1 MNNIENYFIHKNLPQ
16 SLDKENVQEVAKVVD
31 DTLLSFDKTI
41 AEVLI
46 YPAID
51 MLGSE
56 LINTLAIQMHCDFY
70 DDTLPLA
77 VRRNLVKNS
86 IAWHRI
92 KGTPAAVE
100 QMIQTVYQ
108 TGVVEE
114 WFDYGGEPFFFKVN
128 LGDSQITTQKIKNL
142 IKMINASKNVRSWL
156 EVLRFSKSID
166 ITRYLG
172 CFADVHKKYEII
184 PGIVQGGDISSS
196 IFIGGHNEIH
206 HSADVRVQH
215 VSGAEAQGN
224 ILLGGNLSGYGK
236 VELLPRCVSDSDT
249 FAKILLGGNLSEY
262 GKVELLPRCVSD
274 SDTFAKLP
282 VGTGVSS
289 EKYVCISPR
298 SAINQDVICSF
309 KTGIGEIT
317 YKAISLH
324 KEENK

>member
-16 SLDKENVQEVAKVVD
+16 SLDKKNVQEVAKVVD

-142 IKMINASKNVRSWL
+142 IKMINVSKNVRSWL

-224 ILLGGNLSGYGK
+224 ILLGGNLS
-236 VELLPRCVSDSDT
+236 
-249 FAKILLGGNLSEY
+249 EY
-262 GKVELLPRCVSD
+262 GKGELLPRCVSD

>member
-1 MNNIENYFIHKNLPQ
+1 MNNIEDYFIHKNLPQ

-184 PGIVQGGDISSS
+184 PGIVQGGDI
-196 IFIGGHNEIH
+196 
-206 HSADVRVQH
+206 
-215 VSGAEAQGN
+215 
-224 ILLGGNLSGYGK
+224 
-236 VELLPRCVSDSDT
+236 
-249 FAKILLGGNLSEY
+249 
-262 GKVELLPRCVSD
+262 
-274 SDTFAKLP
+274 
-282 VGTGVSS
+282 
-289 EKYVCISPR
+289 
-298 SAINQDVICSF
+298 
-309 KTGIGEIT
+309 
-317 YKAISLH
+317 
-324 KEENK
+324 

>member
-1 MNNIENYFIHKNLPQ
+1 MNNIEDYFIHKNLPQ

-70 DDTLPLA
+70 DDTLPLT

-142 IKMINASKNVRSWL
+142 IKMINVSKNVRSWL

-249 FAKILLGGNLSEY
+249 FAK
-262 GKVELLPRCVSD
+262 
-274 SDTFAKLP
+274 LP

>member
-1 MNNIENYFIHKNLPQ
+1 MNNIEDYFIHKNLPQ

-70 DDTLPLA
+70 DDTLPLD

-166 ITRYLG
+166 IIRYLG

-249 FAKILLGGNLSEY
+249 FAK
-262 GKVELLPRCVSD
+262 
-274 SDTFAKLP
+274 LP

-298 SAINQDVICSF
+298 SAINQDVLCSF

>member
-1 MNNIENYFIHKNLPQ
+1 MNNIEDYFIHKNLPQ

-142 IKMINASKNVRSWL
+142 IKMINVSKNVRSWL

-206 HSADVRVQH
+206 HNADVRVQH

-249 FAKILLGGNLSEY
+249 FAK
-262 GKVELLPRCVSD
+262 
-274 SDTFAKLP
+274 LP

-298 SAINQDVICSF
+298 SATNQDVICSF

>member
-1 MNNIENYFIHKNLPQ
+1 MNNIEDYFIHKNLPQ

-249 FAKILLGGNLSEY
+249 FAK
-262 GKVELLPRCVSD
+262 
-274 SDTFAKLP
+274 LP

-298 SAINQDVICSF
+298 SATNQDVICSF

>member
-1 MNNIENYFIHKNLPQ
+1 MNNIEDYFIHKNLPQ

-128 LGDSQITTQKIKNL
+128 FGDSQITTQKIKNL

-166 ITRYLG
+166 IIRYLG

-249 FAKILLGGNLSEY
+249 F
-262 GKVELLPRCVSD
+262 P
-274 SDTFAKLP
+274 KLP

-289 EKYVCISPR
+289 EKYVCISPH

>member
-236 VELLPRCVSDSDT
+236 VELM
-249 FAKILLGGNLSEY
+249 
-262 GKVELLPRCVSD
+262 PRCVSD

-298 SAINQDVICSF
+298 SATNQDVICSF

>member
-1 MNNIENYFIHKNLPQ
+1 MNNIEDYFIRKNLPQ
-16 SLDKENVQEVAKVVD
+16 SLDKENIQEVAKVVD

-142 IKMINASKNVRSWL
+142 IKMINVSKNVRSWL

-166 ITRYLG
+166 IIRYLG

-249 FAKILLGGNLSEY
+249 FAK
-262 GKVELLPRCVSD
+262 
-274 SDTFAKLP
+274 LP

>member
-196 IFIGGHNEIH
+196 IFIGGHNEIN

-224 ILLGGNLSGYGK
+224 ILLGGNLSGH
-236 VELLPRCVSDSDT
+236 
-249 FAKILLGGNLSEY
+249 

>member
-1 MNNIENYFIHKNLPQ
+1 MNNIEDYFIHKNLPQ

-70 DDTLPLA
+70 DDTLPLV

-142 IKMINASKNVRSWL
+142 IKMINVSKNVRSWL

-249 FAKILLGGNLSEY
+249 FAK
-262 GKVELLPRCVSD
+262 
-274 SDTFAKLP
+274 LP

-289 EKYVCISPR
+289 ENYVCISPR
-298 SAINQDVICSF
+298 SAINQDMICSF

>member
-1 MNNIENYFIHKNLPQ
+1 MNNIEDYFIHKNLPQ

-41 AEVLI
+41 AEILI

-206 HSADVRVQH
+206 HSADVRLQH
-215 VSGAEAQGN
+215 ISGAEAQGN

-249 FAKILLGGNLSEY
+249 FAK
-262 GKVELLPRCVSD
+262 
-274 SDTFAKLP
+274 LP
-282 VGTGVSS
+282 VGTGISS
-289 EKYVCISPR
+289 ENYVCISPR
-298 SAINQDVICSF
+298 SAINQDMICSF

>member
-1 MNNIENYFIHKNLPQ
+1 MNNIEDYFIHKNLPQ

-142 IKMINASKNVRSWL
+142 IKMINVSKNVRSWL

-206 HSADVRVQH
+206 HSADVRLQH
-215 VSGAEAQGN
+215 ISGAETQGN
-224 ILLGGNLSGYGK
+224 ILLGGNLSG
-236 VELLPRCVSDSDT
+236 
-249 FAKILLGGNLSEY
+249 Y

-317 YKAISLH
+317 YKAISLY

>member
-1 MNNIENYFIHKNLPQ
+1 MNNIEDYFIHKNLPQ

-206 HSADVRVQH
+206 HSADVRLQH
-215 VSGAEAQGN
+215 ISGAEAQGN
-224 ILLGGNLSGYGK
+224 ILLGGNLSG
-236 VELLPRCVSDSDT
+236 
-249 FAKILLGGNLSEY
+249 Y

-298 SAINQDVICSF
+298 SATNQDVICSF

>member
-114 WFDYGGEPFFFKVN
+114 WFDYGSEPFFFKVN

-249 FAKILLGGNLSEY
+249 FAK
-262 GKVELLPRCVSD
+262 
-274 SDTFAKLP
+274 LP

-298 SAINQDVICSF
+298 SATNQDVICSF

>member
-1 MNNIENYFIHKNLPQ
+1 MNNIEDYFIHKNLPQ

-142 IKMINASKNVRSWL
+142 IKMINVSKNVRSWL

-172 CFADVHKKYEII
+172 CFADVDKKYEII

-224 ILLGGNLSGYGK
+224 ILLGGNLSK
-236 VELLPRCVSDSDT
+236 
-249 FAKILLGGNLSEY
+249 Y

-289 EKYVCISPR
+289 EKYVCISPH

>member
-1 MNNIENYFIHKNLPQ
+1 MNNIEDYFIHKNLPQ
-16 SLDKENVQEVAKVVD
+16 SLDKENVQEIAKVVD

-70 DDTLPLA
+70 DDTLPLD

-166 ITRYLG
+166 IIRYLG

-206 HSADVRVQH
+206 HSADVRLQH
-215 VSGAEAQGN
+215 ISGAEAQGN

-236 VELLPRCVSDSDT
+236 VELLPR
-249 FAKILLGGNLSEY
+249 
-262 GKVELLPRCVSD
+262 RVSD

-289 EKYVCISPR
+289 ENYVCISPR
-298 SAINQDVICSF
+298 SAINQDMICSF

>member
-1 MNNIENYFIHKNLPQ
+1 MNNIEDYFIHKNLPQ

-142 IKMINASKNVRSWL
+142 IKMINVSKNVRSWL

-206 HSADVRVQH
+206 HNADVRVQH

-224 ILLGGNLSGYGK
+224 
-236 VELLPRCVSDSDT
+236 
-249 FAKILLGGNLSEY
+249 ILLGGNLSEY

>member
-1 MNNIENYFIHKNLPQ
+1 MNNIEDYFIHKNLPQ

-142 IKMINASKNVRSWL
+142 IKMINVSKNVRSWL

-249 FAKILLGGNLSEY
+249 FAK
-262 GKVELLPRCVSD
+262 
-274 SDTFAKLP
+274 LP

-298 SAINQDVICSF
+298 SATNQDVICSF

>member
-215 VSGAEAQGN
+215 VSGAEAQGI
-224 ILLGGNLSGYGK
+224 ILLGGNLSG
-236 VELLPRCVSDSDT
+236 
-249 FAKILLGGNLSEY
+249 Y

-298 SAINQDVICSF
+298 SATNQDVICSF

>member
-1 MNNIENYFIHKNLPQ
+1 MNNIEDYFIHKNLPQ

-142 IKMINASKNVRSWL
+142 IKMINVSKNVRSWL

-224 ILLGGNLSGYGK
+224 ILLGGNLS
-236 VELLPRCVSDSDT
+236 
-249 FAKILLGGNLSEY
+249 EY

-282 VGTGVSS
+282 VGTGLSS

>member
-1 MNNIENYFIHKNLPQ
+1 MNNIEDYFIHKNLPQ

-142 IKMINASKNVRSWL
+142 IKMINVSKNVRSWL

-249 FAKILLGGNLSEY
+249 FAK
-262 GKVELLPRCVSD
+262 
-274 SDTFAKLP
+274 LP

-298 SAINQDVICSF
+298 STINQDVICSF

>member
-1 MNNIENYFIHKNLPQ
+1 MNNIEDYFIHKNLPQ

-166 ITRYLG
+166 IIRYLG

-196 IFIGGHNEIH
+196 IFIGGHNEIN

-224 ILLGGNLSGYGK
+224 ILLGGNLSG
-236 VELLPRCVSDSDT
+236 
-249 FAKILLGGNLSEY
+249 Y

>member
-1 MNNIENYFIHKNLPQ
+1 MNNIEDYFIHKNLPR

-41 AEVLI
+41 AEILI

-206 HSADVRVQH
+206 HSADVRLQH
-215 VSGAEAQGN
+215 ISGAEAQGN

-236 VELLPRCVSDSDT
+236 VELLPR
-249 FAKILLGGNLSEY
+249 
-262 GKVELLPRCVSD
+262 RVSD

-289 EKYVCISPR
+289 ENYVCISPR
-298 SAINQDVICSF
+298 PAINQDMICSF

>member
-1 MNNIENYFIHKNLPQ
+1 MNNIEDYFIHKNLPQ
-16 SLDKENVQEVAKVVD
+16 SLDNENVQEVAKVVD

-142 IKMINASKNVRSWL
+142 IKMINVSKNVRSWL

-184 PGIVQGGDISSS
+184 PGIVQGGDVSSS

-206 HSADVRVQH
+206 HSAEVRLQH
-215 VSGAEAQGN
+215 ISGAEAQGN

-236 VELLPRCVSDSDT
+236 VELLT
-249 FAKILLGGNLSEY
+249 
-262 GKVELLPRCVSD
+262 RCVSD

-289 EKYVCISPR
+289 ENYVCISPR
-298 SAINQDVICSF
+298 SAINQDMICSF

>member
-1 MNNIENYFIHKNLPQ
+1 MNNIEDYFIHKNLPQ

-142 IKMINASKNVRSWL
+142 IKMINVSKNVRRWL

-249 FAKILLGGNLSEY
+249 FAK
-262 GKVELLPRCVSD
+262 
-274 SDTFAKLP
+274 LP

-298 SAINQDVICSF
+298 SAINQDMICSF

>member
-1 MNNIENYFIHKNLPQ
+1 MNNIEDYFIRKNLPQ
-16 SLDKENVQEVAKVVD
+16 SLDKENIQEVAKVVD

-142 IKMINASKNVRSWL
+142 IKMINVSKNVRSWL

-206 HSADVRVQH
+206 HNADVRVQH

-249 FAKILLGGNLSEY
+249 FAK
-262 GKVELLPRCVSD
+262 
-274 SDTFAKLP
+274 LP

-289 EKYVCISPR
+289 ENYVCISPR
-298 SAINQDVICSF
+298 SAINQDMICSF

>member
-70 DDTLPLA
+70 DDTLTLA

-206 HSADVRVQH
+206 HSADVRLQH

-249 FAKILLGGNLSEY
+249 FAK
-262 GKVELLPRCVSD
+262 
-274 SDTFAKLP
+274 LP

-298 SAINQDVICSF
+298 SATNQDVICSF

>member
-1 MNNIENYFIHKNLPQ
+1 MNNIEDYFIHKNLPQ

-142 IKMINASKNVRSWL
+142 IKMINVSKNVRSWL

-166 ITRYLG
+166 IIRYLG

-224 ILLGGNLSGYGK
+224 
-236 VELLPRCVSDSDT
+236 
-249 FAKILLGGNLSEY
+249 ILLGGNLSEY

>member
-1 MNNIENYFIHKNLPQ
+1 MNNIEDYFIHKNLPQ

-249 FAKILLGGNLSEY
+249 FAK
-262 GKVELLPRCVSD
+262 
-274 SDTFAKLP
+274 LP

-289 EKYVCISPR
+289 ENYVCISPR

>member
-1 MNNIENYFIHKNLPQ
+1 MNNIEDYFIHKNLPQ

-142 IKMINASKNVRSWL
+142 IKMINVSKNVRSWL

-166 ITRYLG
+166 IIRYLG

-236 VELLPRCVSDSDT
+236 
-249 FAKILLGGNLSEY
+249 A
-262 GKVELLPRCVSD
+262 ELLPRCVSD

>member
-1 MNNIENYFIHKNLPQ
+1 MNNIEDYFIHKNLPQ
-16 SLDKENVQEVAKVVD
+16 SMDKENVQEVAKVVD

-166 ITRYLG
+166 IIRYLG

-224 ILLGGNLSGYGK
+224 
-236 VELLPRCVSDSDT
+236 
-249 FAKILLGGNLSEY
+249 ILLGGNLSEY

>member
-1 MNNIENYFIHKNLPQ
+1 MNNIEDYFIRKNLRQ
-16 SLDKENVQEVAKVVD
+16 SLDKENIQEVAKVVD

-142 IKMINASKNVRSWL
+142 IKMINVSKNVRSWL

-249 FAKILLGGNLSEY
+249 FAK
-262 GKVELLPRCVSD
+262 
-274 SDTFAKLP
+274 LP

>member
-1 MNNIENYFIHKNLPQ
+1 M
-16 SLDKENVQEVAKVVD
+16 
-31 DTLLSFDKTI
+31 LSFDKTI

-142 IKMINASKNVRSWL
+142 IKMINVSKNVRSWL

-224 ILLGGNLSGYGK
+224 ILMGGNLSG
-236 VELLPRCVSDSDT
+236 
-249 FAKILLGGNLSEY
+249 Y

>member
-1 MNNIENYFIHKNLPQ
+1 MNNIEDYFIHKNLPQ

-166 ITRYLG
+166 IIRYLG

-249 FAKILLGGNLSEY
+249 FAK
-262 GKVELLPRCVSD
+262 
-274 SDTFAKLP
+274 LP

-317 YKAISLH
+317 YQAIGLH

>member
-1 MNNIENYFIHKNLPQ
+1 MNNIEDYFIHKNLPQ

-142 IKMINASKNVRSWL
+142 IKMINVSKNVRSWL

-166 ITRYLG
+166 IIRYLG

-249 FAKILLGGNLSEY
+249 FAK
-262 GKVELLPRCVSD
+262 
-274 SDTFAKLP
+274 LP

-289 EKYVCISPR
+289 EKYVCISPH

>member
-1 MNNIENYFIHKNLPQ
+1 MNNIEDYFIHKNLPQ

-142 IKMINASKNVRSWL
+142 IKMINVSKNVRSWL
-156 EVLRFSKSID
+156 EVLRFSKSRD
-166 ITRYLG
+166 STRYLG

-249 FAKILLGGNLSEY
+249 FAK
-262 GKVELLPRCVSD
+262 LP
-274 SDTFAKLP
+274 L
-282 VGTGVSS
+282 GTGVSS

>member
-1 MNNIENYFIHKNLPQ
+1 MNNIEDYFIHKNLPQ

-114 WFDYGGEPFFFKVN
+114 WFDYGCEPFFFKVN

-224 ILLGGNLSGYGK
+224 ILLGGNLSRYGK
-236 VELLPRCVSDSDT
+236 
-249 FAKILLGGNLSEY
+249 A
-262 GKVELLPRCVSD
+262 ELLPRCVSD

-282 VGTGVSS
+282 VGPGVSS
-289 EKYVCISPR
+289 EQYVCISPR

>member
-142 IKMINASKNVRSWL
+142 IKMINVSKNVRSWL

-249 FAKILLGGNLSEY
+249 FAK
-262 GKVELLPRCVSD
+262 
-274 SDTFAKLP
+274 LP

-289 EKYVCISPR
+289 ENYVCISPR

>member
-1 MNNIENYFIHKNLPQ
+1 MNNIEDYFIHKNLPQ

-206 HSADVRVQH
+206 HSADVRLQH
-215 VSGAEAQGN
+215 ISGAETQGN
-224 ILLGGNLSGYGK
+224 
-236 VELLPRCVSDSDT
+236 
-249 FAKILLGGNLSEY
+249 ILLGGNLSEY